1 MTKLIVALDKDNL
14 EDAMAIV
21 DSAGKEVEWYKIGSQ
36 LFCKEGPAAVK
47 ALKKRGKKIF
57 LDLKFHDI
65 PNTVANAVAN
75 AVTMGVDMVN
85 VHASG
90 GMEMMQRSIE
100 AAKKTSTEKTQLPMV
115 IAVTVL
121 TSMNQESLNEVL
133 NTGDNA
139 ISPADQV
146 IHLAKLTKKSGLHGV
161 VCSAHEISMIKKE
174 CGSDFSLVVPGIR
187 PAGAALGDQKR
198 VMTPAEA
205 SKAGADY
212 IVVGRPVLLAENP
225 SEAAKAINKE
235 LSTL

>member
-14 EDAMAIV
+14 DEAMAIV
-21 DSAGKEVEWYKIGSQ
+21 DSAGEAVEWYKIGSQ
-36 LFCKEGPAAVK
+36 LFCKEGPIAVK
-47 ALKKRGKKIF
+47 ALKKRNKKVF

-65 PNTVANAVAN
+65 PNTVANAIAN

-100 AAKKTSTEKTQLPMV
+100 AAIKMADRKTEVPLV

-121 TSMNQESLNEVL
+121 TSMNQNALNEVL
-133 NTGDNA
+133 NTGNNT
-139 ISPADQV
+139 ISPAEQV

-161 VCSAHEISMIKKE
+161 VCSAHEISIIKKE
-174 CGSDFSLVVPGIR
+174 CGSDFILVVPGIR
-187 PAGAALGDQKR
+187 PVGAVLGDQKR

-205 SKAGADY
+205 AKAGADY
-212 IVVGRPVLLAENP
+212 IVVGRPVLQAENP
-225 SEAAKAINKE
+225 AEAAKTINKE
-235 LSTL
+235 LNIA